1 MGLLEASC
9 THISLAMK
17 VFKLLILPYLQ
28 ACVSPLLNFHRFAY
42 QTNRSVK
49 DAINLA
55 DHFTLNLFT
64 MPQVMGVKAVLHH
77 WILDFL
83 RTRVQTVKS
92 QRHVMPI
99 DVNTGALQGCVLS
112 SLLLSNY
119 TNNLRSHHHSVKFFK
134 FFMQM
139 TPPSSA

>member
-1 MGLLEASC
+1 
-9 THISLAMK
+9 
-17 VFKLLILPYLQ
+17 
-28 ACVSPLLNFHRFAY
+28 
-42 QTNRSVK
+42 
-49 DAINLA
+49 
-55 DHFTLNLFT
+55 

-119 TNNLRSHHHSVKFFK
+119 TNNLRSHHHSVKFFT

-139 TPPSSA
+139 TPPSSAYLMTMTMIMTVPQRGELGSRLVQQQQASTQRIKN